1 MTWIDAVIQGILL
14 GGLYALFACGLSLM
28 FGVMRIINLA
38 HGDLALLATFMVLV
52 ISQHLGLSPFAALVI
67 VLPGAAVV
75 GYALQYAMFN
85 PSLRGGELSP
95 LLATFGLSVVIGN
108 MLLEVFSPDT
118 HSLSAGAL
126 TTASWHITSQISIS
140 ALSAVIFGVAVL
152 VLGGLQLLLSYTQL
166 GRAMRATADDAR
178 TAELVGINA
187 KRVYA
192 IATAIALATA
202 ALAGTFFGMRSSFDP
217 TLGPSQLIFAFEAVV
232 IGGLGS
238 LWGTLVGG
246 ILLGVAQTVGAQA
259 FGAEWAIVSGN
270 VLFLLVL
277 AFRSQGIFAARE
289 AHQ

>member
-1 MTWIDAVIQGILL
+1 VTYVNAIIQGVLL

-38 HGDLALLATFMVLV
+38 HGDLALLGTFMVLLASEH
-52 ISQHLGLSPFAALVI
+52 IGISPFLALAI
-67 VLPGAAVV
+67 VLPGAALA
-75 GYALQYAMFN
+75 GAALQYLMFN
-85 PSLRGGELSP
+85 RSLRGGELSP
-95 LLATFGLSVVIGN
+95 MLATFGLSIVIGN
-108 MLLEVFSPDT
+108 VLLEAFSADT

-126 TTASWHITSQISIS
+126 TTASWHISNEISIS
-140 ALSAVIFGVAVL
+140 ALSAVIFAVAVL
-152 VLGGLQLLLSYTQL
+152 VLVGLQLMLSYTQL
-166 GRAMRATADDAR
+166 GRMMRATADDPG

-192 IATAIALATA
+192 VAAAIALATA

-246 ILLGVAQTVGAQA
+246 VALGLAQTVGAQA
-259 FGAEWAIVSGN
+259 FGASWSIFCGH
-270 VLFLLVL
+270 VLFLAVL
-277 AFRSQGIFAARE
+277 AFRSQGIFAARQV
-289 AHQ
+289 AG

>member
-1 MTWIDAVIQGILL
+1 MTWVNAVIQGILL

-38 HGDLALLATFMVLV
+38 HGDLALLGTFMVLV
-52 ISQHLGLSPFAALVI
+52 VSEHLGLSPFASLLI
-67 VLPGAAVV
+67 VLPGAAVF
-75 GYALQYAMFN
+75 GYALQYGLLDRSM
-85 PSLRGGELSP
+85 RGGELAP
-95 LLATFGLSVVIGN
+95 LLATFGLSVVIAN
-108 MLLEVFSPDT
+108 VLLESFSADT

-126 TTASWHITSQISIS
+126 TTASWRISGQVSIS
-140 ALSAVIFGVAVL
+140 ALSALIFAVAVL
-152 VLGGLQLLLSYTQL
+152 VLGGLQLFLSHTQM
-166 GRAMRATADDAR
+166 GRFMRATADDPR

-238 LWGTLVGG
+238 LWGTLIGG
-246 ILLGVAQTVGAQA
+246 IILGLAQTLGAQA
-259 FGAEWAIVSGN
+259 FGASWSIVSGD

-277 AFRSQGIFAARE
+277 AFRSGGIFSARE
-289 AHQ
+289 VRA

>member
-1 MTWIDAVIQGILL
+1 MTLVNAVIQGILL

-38 HGDLALLATFMVLV
+38 HGDLALLGTFMVLV
-52 ISQHLGLSPFAALVI
+52 VAQHVGLSPFASLLI
-67 VLPGAAVV
+67 VLPGAAIA
-75 GYALQYAMFN
+75 GYALHYGMFDR
-85 PSLRGGELSP
+85 SMRGGELSP

-108 MLLEVFSPDT
+108 VLLEIFSADT

-126 TTASWHITSQISIS
+126 TTASWKISSQLSIS
-140 ALSAVIFGVAVL
+140 ALSAVIFVVAVL
-152 VLGGLQLLLSYTQL
+152 VLGGLQLFLSRTQM
-166 GRAMRATADDAR
+166 GRFMRATADDPV

-192 IATAIALATA
+192 LAAAIALATA

-217 TLGPSQLIFAFEAVV
+217 TLGPAQLIFAFEVVV

-246 ILLGVAQTVGAQA
+246 IILGLAQTIGAQA
-259 FGAEWAIVSGN
+259 FGASWAIFSGH
-270 VLFLLVL
+270 VVFLAVL
-277 AFRSQGIFAARE
+277 AFRSGGIFTARE
-289 AHQ
+289 ARA

>member
-1 MTWIDAVIQGILL
+1 MTWVDAVIQGILL

-38 HGDLALLATFMVLV
+38 HGDLALLGTFMVLV
-52 ISQHLGLSPFAALVI
+52 VSEHVGLSPFAALAI
-67 VLPGAAVV
+67 VLPGAAIA
-75 GYALQYAMFN
+75 GYVFQYTLFG

-108 MLLEVFSPDT
+108 LLLEIFSADT

-126 TTASWHITSQISIS
+126 TTASWKISSQISIS
-140 ALSAVIFGVAVL
+140 ALSAVIFAVAVL
-152 VLGGLQLLLSYTQL
+152 VLGGLQLMLSRTQL
-166 GRAMRATADDAR
+166 GRMVRATADDAA

-192 IATAIALATA
+192 VVAAIALAIA

-246 ILLGVAQTVGAQA
+246 IALGIAQTVGAQA
-259 FGAEWAIVSGN
+259 FGASWSIFCGD
-270 VLFLLVL
+270 VLFLAVL

-289 AHQ
+289 ARA

>member
-1 MTWIDAVIQGILL
+1 MNWVNAIIQGILL

-38 HGDLALLATFMVLV
+38 HGDLALLGTFMVLV
-52 ISQHLGLSPFAALVI
+52 VTEHIGLSPFAALLI

-75 GYALQYAMFN
+75 GYVLQHLLFG

-95 LLATFGLSVVIGN
+95 MLATFGLSIVIGN
-108 MLLEVFSPDT
+108 LLLQTFSADT

-126 TTASWHITSQISIS
+126 TTASWHISSQISIS
-140 ALSAVIFGVAVL
+140 ALSAVIFGAAVL
-152 VLGGLQLLLSYTQL
+152 ILGGLQLMLSYTQL
-166 GRAMRATADDAR
+166 GRMMRATADDPA
-178 TAELVGINA
+178 TADLVGINA
-187 KRVYA
+187 KRIYA
-192 IATAIALATA
+192 VSAAIALATA

-217 TLGPSQLIFAFEAVV
+217 TLGPSQLIFAFEAVI

-246 ILLGVAQTVGAQA
+246 IALGIAQTVGAEA
-259 FGAEWAIVSGN
+259 FGASWSIFCGD
-270 VLFLLVL
+270 VLFLAVL

-289 AHQ
+289 VAR

>member
-1 MTWIDAVIQGILL
+1 VTWVNAVIQGILL

-38 HGDLALLATFMVLV
+38 HGDLALLGTFMVLV
-52 ISQHLGLSPFAALVI
+52 VTQHVGLSPFAALAI
-67 VLPGAAVV
+67 VLPGAAIA
-75 GYALQYAMFN
+75 GYVAQYGMFT
-85 PSLRGGELSP
+85 PSLRGGELAP

-108 MLLEVFSPDT
+108 LLLEIFSADT

-126 TTASWHITSQISIS
+126 TTASWKISSQLSIS
-140 ALSAVIFGVAVL
+140 ALSSVIFAVAVL
-152 VLGGLQLLLSYTQL
+152 VLGGLQLVLSYTQL
-166 GRAMRATADDAR
+166 GRAMRATADDAA

-192 IATAIALATA
+192 VAAAIALSTA

-217 TLGPSQLIFAFEAVV
+217 TLGPAQLIFAFEAVV

-246 ILLGVAQTVGAQA
+246 IILGVAQTVGAEA
-259 FGAEWAIVSGN
+259 FGASWAIVSGH
-270 VLFLLVL
+270 VVFLVVL
-277 AFRSQGIFAARE
+277 AFRSQGIFAPRE
-289 AHQ
+289 SRV

>member
-1 MTWIDAVIQGILL
+1 VIWIDAVIQGILL

-38 HGDLALLATFMVLV
+38 HGDLALLGTFMVLV
-52 ISQHLGLSPFAALVI
+52 ISQHVGLSPFASLLI

-75 GYALQYAMFN
+75 GYALQYGLLDRAL
-85 PSLRGGELSP
+85 SGGELSP
-95 LLATFGLSVVIGN
+95 LLATFGLSIVIGN
-108 MLLEVFSPDT
+108 MLLEIFSPDT
-118 HSLSAGAL
+118 HSLSAGVL
-126 TTASWHITSQISIS
+126 TTASWRITSQISIS
-140 ALSAVIFGVAVL
+140 ALSAVIFVVAVL
-152 VLGGLQLLLSYTQL
+152 VLGGLQLMLSYTQL
-166 GRAMRATADDAR
+166 GRALRATADDAR
-178 TAELVGINA
+178 TAELVGIDA
-187 KRVYA
+187 KRMYA
-192 IATAIALATA
+192 VATAIALATA

-259 FGAEWAIVSGN
+259 FGADWSIVSGN

-277 AFRSQGIFAARE
+277 AFRSQGIFTARE
-289 AHQ
+289 AGR

>member
-1 MTWIDAVIQGILL
+1 VTWIDAVIQGILL

>member
-1 MTWIDAVIQGILL
+1 VTWVNAVIQGILL

-38 HGDLALLATFMVLV
+38 HGDLALLGTFMVLV
-52 ISQHLGLSPFAALVI
+52 VSEHVGLSPFASLLI

-75 GYALQYAMFN
+75 GYVLQLLLFG

-95 LLATFGLSVVIGN
+95 MLATFGLSIVIGN
-108 MLLEVFSPDT
+108 LLLQIFSADT
-118 HSLSAGAL
+118 HSLGAGAL
-126 TTASWHITSQISIS
+126 TTASWHISSQISIS
-140 ALSAVIFGVAVL
+140 ALSVVIFGVALL
-152 VLGGLQLLLSYTQL
+152 VLTGLQLMLSYTQL
-166 GRAMRATADDAR
+166 GRKMRATADDAA

-192 IATAIALATA
+192 IAAAIALTTA

-217 TLGPSQLIFAFEAVV
+217 TLGPSQLIFAFEAVI

-246 ILLGVAQTVGAQA
+246 IALGIAQTVGAEA
-259 FGAEWAIVSGN
+259 FGASWSIFCGN
-270 VLFLLVL
+270 VLFLAVL

-289 AHQ
+289 AAG

>member
-52 ISQHLGLSPFAALVI
+52 VSQHVGLSPFAALLI

>member
-1 MTWIDAVIQGILL
+1 MTWVDAVIQGILL

-38 HGDLALLATFMVLV
+38 HGDLALLGTFMVMV
-52 ISQHLGLSPFAALVI
+52 VSQHIGISPFAALVI
-67 VLPGAAVV
+67 VLPGAAMV
-75 GYALQYAMFN
+75 GCALQYLVFDR
-85 PSLRGGELSP
+85 SLRGGELSP
-95 LLATFGLSVVIGN
+95 MLATFGLSVVIGN
-108 MLLEVFSPDT
+108 LLLEIFSADT

-126 TTASWHITSQISIS
+126 TTASWKISSQISIS
-140 ALSAVIFGVAVL
+140 ALSTVIFAVAVL
-152 VLGGLQLLLSYTQL
+152 VLGGLQLMLSRTQL
-166 GRAMRATADDAR
+166 GRMVRATADDAA

-192 IATAIALATA
+192 VVTAIALAIA

-217 TLGPSQLIFAFEAVV
+217 TLGPAQLIFAFEAVI

-246 ILLGVAQTVGAQA
+246 IALGIAQTVGAQA
-259 FGAEWAIVSGN
+259 FGASWSIFCGHI
-270 VLFLLVL
+270 LFLAVL

-289 AHQ
+289 ARA

>member
-1 MTWIDAVIQGILL
+1 VTYVDAVIQGILL

-38 HGDLALLATFMVLV
+38 HGDLALLGTFMVLV
-52 ISQHLGLSPFAALVI
+52 VSEHVGLSPFAALVI
-67 VLPGAAVV
+67 VLPGAALV
-75 GYALQYAMFN
+75 GFALQYAIFN
-85 PSLRGGELSP
+85 RSREGGELSP
-95 LLATFGLSVVIGN
+95 MLATFGLSVVIGN
-108 MLLEVFSPDT
+108 ALLEIFSADT

-126 TTASWHITSQISIS
+126 TTASWKISSQISIS
-140 ALSAVIFGVAVL
+140 ALSALIFVVAVAVL
-152 VLGGLQLLLSYTQL
+152 SAIQLMLSRTQL
-166 GRAMRATADDAR
+166 GRAVRATADDAA

-192 IATAIALATA
+192 VATGIALATA

-217 TLGPSQLIFAFEAVV
+217 TLGPAQLIFAFEAVV

-259 FGAEWAIVSGN
+259 FGASWSIFCGH
-270 VLFLLVL
+270 VLFLAVL

-289 AHQ
+289 ARA

>member
-1 MTWIDAVIQGILL
+1 VTYLNAIIQGILL

-38 HGDLALLATFMVLV
+38 HGDLALLGTFMVLLV
-52 ISQHLGLSPFAALVI
+52 TEHLGLSAFAALVI
-67 VLPGAAVV
+67 VLPGAALV
-75 GYALQYAMFN
+75 GFAMQYVLFG

-108 MLLEVFSPDT
+108 VLLEAFSADT
-118 HSLSAGAL
+118 HGLSAGAL
-126 TTASWHITSQISIS
+126 TTASWHISNQISIS
-140 ALSAVIFGVAVL
+140 ALSGVIFGVAVL
-152 VLGGLQLLLSYTQL
+152 VLGGLQLGLSRTQF
-166 GRAMRATADDAR
+166 GRMMRATADDPG

-192 IATAIALATA
+192 VATAIALATG

-217 TLGPSQLIFAFEAVV
+217 TLGPAQLIFAFEAVV

-246 ILLGVAQTVGAQA
+246 IALGMAQTVGAQA
-259 FGAEWAIVSGN
+259 FGAGWSIFCGHA
-270 VLFLLVL
+270 LFLAVL

-289 AHQ
+289 ATA

>member
-1 MTWIDAVIQGILL
+1 VTYVDAIIQGILL

-38 HGDLALLATFMVLV
+38 HGDLALLGTFMVLLV
-52 ISQHLGLSPFAALVI
+52 TEHLGLSPFAALVI
-67 VLPGAAVV
+67 VLPGAAVI
-75 GYALQYAMFN
+75 GYAMQYVLFG

-108 MLLEVFSPDT
+108 VLLEAFSADT

-126 TTASWHITSQISIS
+126 TTASWRISSQISIS

-152 VLGGLQLLLSYTQL
+152 VLGGLQLVLSYTQL
-166 GRAMRATADDAR
+166 GRMMRATADDPA

-187 KRVYA
+187 KRVYGV
-192 IATAIALATA
+192 ATAIALATG
-202 ALAGTFFGMRSSFDP
+202 ALAGTFFGMRSAFDP

-246 ILLGVAQTVGAQA
+246 IALGVAQTVGAQA
-259 FGAEWAIVSGN
+259 FGAQWSIFCGHA
-270 VLFLLVL
+270 LFLAVL

-289 AHQ
+289 AAT

>member
-1 MTWIDAVIQGILL
+1 MTWVNAVIQGILL

-38 HGDLALLATFMVLV
+38 HGDLALLGTFMVLV
-52 ISQHLGLSPFAALVI
+52 VSEHLGLSPFASLVL
-67 VLPGAAVV
+67 VLPGAALV
-75 GYALQYAMFN
+75 GAALQYGMFN
-85 PSLRGGELSP
+85 RSRAGGELSP
-95 LLATFGLSVVIGN
+95 LLASFGLSVVIGN
-108 MLLEVFSPDT
+108 ALLEIFSADT

-126 TTASWHITSQISIS
+126 TTASWRISSQISIS
-140 ALSAVIFGVAVL
+140 ALSALIFVVAVV
-152 VLGGLQLLLSYTQL
+152 VLGAIQLMLSRTQL
-166 GRAMRATADDAR
+166 GRSIRATADDSV

-192 IATAIALATA
+192 IATGIAIATA

-259 FGAEWAIVSGN
+259 FGASWSIFCGH

-277 AFRSQGIFAARE
+277 AFRSEGIFAARE
-289 AHQ
+289 ARA

>member
-1 MTWIDAVIQGILL
+1 VTWVNAVIQGILL

-38 HGDLALLATFMVLV
+38 HGDLALLGTFMVLV
-52 ISQHLGLSPFAALVI
+52 VSEHIGLSPFASLLI

-75 GYALQYAMFN
+75 GYVLQNLLFG

-95 LLATFGLSVVIGN
+95 MLATFGLSIVIGN
-108 MLLEVFSPDT
+108 LLLQIFSADT
-118 HSLSAGAL
+118 HSLGAGAL
-126 TTASWHITSQISIS
+126 TTASWHISSQISIS
-140 ALSAVIFGVAVL
+140 ALSVVIFGVALL
-152 VLGGLQLLLSYTQL
+152 VLTGLQLMLSYTQL
-166 GRAMRATADDAR
+166 GRKMRATADDAA

-192 IATAIALATA
+192 IAAAIALSTA

-217 TLGPSQLIFAFEAVV
+217 TLGPSQLIFAFEAVI

-246 ILLGVAQTVGAQA
+246 IALGIAQTVGAEA
-259 FGAEWAIVSGN
+259 FGASWSIFCGN
-270 VLFLLVL
+270 ALFLAVL

-289 AHQ
+289 AAG

>member
-1 MTWIDAVIQGILL
+1 MTYVDAVIQGILL

-38 HGDLALLATFMVLV
+38 HGDLALLGTFMVLLV
-52 ISQHLGLSPFAALVI
+52 TEHIGLSPFAALVI
-67 VLPGAAVV
+67 VLPGAALA
-75 GYALQYAMFN
+75 GYALQYLMFN
-85 PSLRGGELSP
+85 RSLRGGELSP
-95 LLATFGLSVVIGN
+95 MLATFGLSVVIGN
-108 MLLEVFSPDT
+108 VLLEAFSADT

-126 TTASWHITSQISIS
+126 TTASWRISSQISIS
-140 ALSAVIFGVAVL
+140 ALSAVIFVVAVVVL
-152 VLGGLQLLLSYTQL
+152 VGLQLMLSYTQL
-166 GRAMRATADDAR
+166 GRQMRATADDPA
-178 TAELVGINA
+178 TAELVGINS

-192 IATAIALATA
+192 VAAAIALATA

-246 ILLGVAQTVGAQA
+246 IALGVAQTVGAQA
-259 FGAEWAIVSGN
+259 FGASWSIFCGHA
-270 VLFLLVL
+270 LFLAVL

-289 AHQ
+289 ATA

>member
-1 MTWIDAVIQGILL
+1 MTYVDAIIQGILL

-38 HGDLALLATFMVLV
+38 HGDLALLGTFMVLV
-52 ISQHLGLSPFAALVI
+52 VSQHVGLSPFASLLI
-67 VLPGAAVV
+67 VLPGAAIV
-75 GYALQYAMFN
+75 GYALQYVLFDR
-85 PSLRGGELSP
+85 SLRGGELSP
-95 LLATFGLSVVIGN
+95 LLATFGLSIVIGN
-108 MLLEVFSPDT
+108 LLLEIFSADT

-126 TTASWHITSQISIS
+126 TTASWRISSQISIS
-140 ALSAVIFGVAVL
+140 ALSGVIFAVALL
-152 VLGGLQLLLSYTQL
+152 VLGGLQLMLSYTQL
-166 GRAMRATADDAR
+166 GRMMRATADDAA

-187 KRVYA
+187 KRIYA
-192 IATAIALATA
+192 VATAIALATA

-246 ILLGVAQTVGAQA
+246 IALGIAQTVGAQA
-259 FGAEWAIVSGN
+259 FGAQWSIFCGDA
-270 VLFLLVL
+270 LFLAVL

-289 AHQ
+289 VQT